1 MFFQSFARPNLRQWP
16 ARVSQGETP
25 VPERSSR
32 NGGSFQG
39 PAASVGAPLGSFLNG
54 IAPPSRGLRDRAVG
68 GRCSGSGLL
77 PLSVSGFEHQQEVA
91 GAGGPTHSSRISPC
105 GYQAAPT
112 DGHRKREPPGV
123 RRPQTGSVPSSRS
136 VFHLLSFWASRLN
149 PL

>member
-1 MFFQSFARPNLRQWP
+1 MNADVALSIKLHPQKHAHRTQDTTTHRVCRPGVFFQSFARPNLRQWP

-25 VPERSSR
+25 VPERSSW

-91 GAGGPTHSSRISPC
+91 GAGR
-105 GYQAAPT
+105 T
-112 DGHRKREPPGV
+112 DAQLPHQPLRVPG
-123 RRPQTGSVPSSRS
+123 GSHGR
-136 VFHLLSFWASRLN
+136 ASKA
-149 PL
+149 